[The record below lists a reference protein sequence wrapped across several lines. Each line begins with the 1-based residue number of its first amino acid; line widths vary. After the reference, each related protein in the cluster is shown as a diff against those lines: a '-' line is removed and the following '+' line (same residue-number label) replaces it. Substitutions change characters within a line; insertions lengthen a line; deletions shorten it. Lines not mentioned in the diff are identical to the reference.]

1 MLPTLSSQT
10 LTKIFLPC
18 VTCTNRM
25 RQSSVQKQKN
35 VLFFGQRMKRYGL
48 TLKSTHTLPSRTGCG
63 WYCFLEFPFWGRR
76 VEFLQ
81 NGQAESSISK
91 PLPSWITT
99 SCEKLLH
106 TVPKLRCRV
115 VLFDARNY
123 GLKGFVRGL
132 CTQRPVNKWNLVLY
146 LITWIPSYFSWRP
159 QGASPVTRGK
169 QNLTTTDFLLGENT
183 HLHTVLFC
191 T

>member
-1 MLPTLSSQT
+1 MLPTLSSQA

-25 RQSSVQKQKN
+25 RPSSVQKLNN

-48 TLKSTHTLPSRTGCG
+48 TLKRTDTLRSGTGCS
-63 WYCFLEFPFWGRR
+63 WCCFLDFPFWGRR
-76 VEFLQ
+76 VEFLR
-81 NGQAESSISK
+81 NGQAESSVTK

-106 TVPKLRCRV
+106 TVPKLRCQV
-115 VLFDARNY
+115 ALFDARIY

-132 CTQRPVNKWNLVLY
+132 CTQHPVSKWKWVLY
-146 LITWIPSYFSWRP
+146 LIALIPSYFSWRP
-159 QGASPVTRGK
+159 QWASPVTRGK